1 MGFRLLLAHNFY
13 LVSLNLND
21 WYPMHEINRR
31 PPESM
36 TVAER
41 MDEVSALLAR
51 GMSRLWEKPAPK
63 SENRVSKS
71 HLVLGYS
78 GNQSVHTDPTNT
90 VTESK

>member
-1 MGFRLLLAHNFY
+1 
-13 LVSLNLND
+13 
-21 WYPMHEINRR
+21 
-31 PPESM
+31 M

-71 HLVLGYS
+71 HLGLGYS

>member
-1 MGFRLLLAHNFY
+1 MGFRRLLAHNFY

-36 TVAER
+36 TIEER
-41 MDEVSALLAR
+41 MDEVSAMLAS
-51 GMSRLWEKPAPK
+51 GISRLWEKPAPK
-63 SENRVSKS
+63 SENRVLKS
-71 HLVLGYS
+71 HLGLGYS

>member
-36 TVAER
+36 TVDER

>member
-1 MGFRLLLAHNFY
+1 
-13 LVSLNLND
+13 
-21 WYPMHEINRR
+21 MHEINRR

-36 TVAER
+36 TVEER